1 MKILYC
7 SIKKNNFNLKNI
19 KKSQKFCDFLLF
31 LCQKIFW
38 GENMKWVLSLFGIVL
53 SMFSCFCFK
62 QKSEESDFLRI
73 HIVANSNSSEDEK
86 VKYLVKDAIVEFLIP
101 FLSQAKTENEAEMI
115 VEENLEKICEVAN
128 NVLASE
134 NFDYQARVF
143 LKKEKMPTR
152 SYDGF
157 TLEEGVY
164 NGLRVELG
172 KAKGDNWW
180 CVIFPAVC
188 FLDTKNFENVEYI
201 SKIWEIINNVKQ
213 NQGG

>member
-1 MKILYC
+1 
-7 SIKKNNFNLKNI
+7 
-19 KKSQKFCDFLLF
+19 
-31 LCQKIFW
+31 
-38 GENMKWVLSLFGIVL
+38 MKWVLSLFGIVL

-62 QKSEESDFLRI
+62 QKNAEDDFLRI

-101 FLSQAKTENEAEMI
+101 FLSQAENENEAEMI

-128 NVLASE
+128 NILAAG

-143 LKKEKMPTR
+143 VKREKMPTR
-152 SYDGF
+152 SYDDL

-164 NGLRVELG
+164 KGLRIELG
-172 KAKGDNWW
+172 KAQGDNWW

-201 SKIWEIINNVKQ
+201 SRIWEIINNVKQ